1 MVRVTHVFITVTFAL
16 HDHHKPPTPKV
27 LSVYVVVDVGYTEI
41 AVLLRFGYTKFN
53 PIIFGV
59 IVASVALV
67 YDAFNIAACHGMI
80 SGVVVVNEQ
89 VEGTLFTT

>member
-27 LSVYVVVDVGYTEI
+27 LSVYVVVDVGYTEMV
-41 AVLLRFGYTKFN
+41 VLLRFGYIKLN

-59 IVASVALV
+59 IVARAVLV
-67 YDAFNIAACHGMI
+67 YDAFKIAACHGII
-80 SGVVVVNEQ
+80 SGVVVVNEH
-89 VEGTLFTT
+89 VEGTLFIT